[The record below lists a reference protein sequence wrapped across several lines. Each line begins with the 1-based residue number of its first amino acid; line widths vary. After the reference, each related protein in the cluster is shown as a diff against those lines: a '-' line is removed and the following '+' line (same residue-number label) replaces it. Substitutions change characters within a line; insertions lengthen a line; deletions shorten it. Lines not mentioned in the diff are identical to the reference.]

1 MKKIFIFKISIN
13 DDYFDTSFHF
23 DDLPSVKDIESAL
36 TNEKDLADDMWSD
49 TYSDIL
55 ESIDSA
61 DLESALN
68 EFYAKPSLARL
79 GGSFRSN
86 REMAKY
92 HWHVKR
98 VKLISIERYGSVS
111 ETQRLRDDFIEKHR
125 EQELPGL
132 RELQKF
138 SEGLLKK
145 LK

>member
-61 DLESALN
+61 DLELALN

-111 ETQRLRDDFIEKHR
+111 ETQRLRDDFIEKLESKNFQAFVSFR
-125 EQELPGL
+125 SFQ
-132 RELQKF
+132 RDY
-138 SEGLLKK
+138 
-145 LK
+145 

>member
-111 ETQRLRDDFIEKHR
+111 ETQRLRDDFIKNIESKNFQAFVSFR
-125 EQELPGL
+125 SFQ
-132 RELQKF
+132 RDY
-138 SEGLLKK
+138 
-145 LK
+145 

>member
-111 ETQRLRDDFIEKHR
+111 ETQRLRDDFIKNIESKNFQAVVSFR
-125 EQELPGL
+125 SFQ
-132 RELQKF
+132 RDY
-138 SEGLLKK
+138 
-145 LK
+145 

>member
-36 TNEKDLADDMWSD
+36 TNEKDFADDMWSD

-111 ETQRLRDDFIEKHR
+111 ETQRLRDDFIKNIESKNFQAFVSFR
-125 EQELPGL
+125 SFQ
-132 RELQKF
+132 RDY
-138 SEGLLKK
+138 
-145 LK
+145 